1 VKIGFLA
8 YSLMMLERY
17 WDMLHEKADCWW
29 GVTHPRIYNLLM
41 EKNISNVVYHH
52 DELIVDHNKAYGNKC
67 VSSNPGHSERVVAE
81 RIKPDIWISDTLN
94 KLHYV
99 PKDAFWVQVF
109 HSLPIKK
116 HFFYPPLLDYDLLL
130 LPGEYHKHEIIKRL
144 NIKERDEEH
153 LKVVGWPRTDD
164 FFNGKFDRQA
174 IMNTLKLDQNVKTV
188 LYAPTWGW
196 GYGNETLFARW
207 FDREVKTFE
216 QVCHK
221 IRKMGLNFI
230 VKLHPLSFHAN
241 NQTLINISKKYNVLW
256 LTKEISWFVDD
267 PNPFL
272 WITDILIS
280 DLSGIIAEFMVL
292 DRPIIY
298 IDPDEKLDAWDGSDM
313 PRNFR
318 AGHIVK
324 SPEELLEAIDD
335 SIRFPERFK
344 KERNNMVS
352 KLFYSPDG
360 KAIDRA
366 AQEILN
372 FAESKGLN

>member
-1 VKIGFLA
+1 
-8 YSLMMLERY
+8 MMLERY

-67 VSSNPGHSERVVAE
+67 VSSNPGHSERIVAE

-116 HFFYPPLLDYDLLL
+116 HFFYPSVLDYDLLL

-144 NIKERDEEH
+144 NFKERDEER

-164 FFNGKFDRQA
+164 FFNGKFDRQE
-174 IMNTLKLDQNVKTV
+174 IMNTLELDQNVKTI

-207 FDREVKTFE
+207 FDREVKAFE
-216 QVCHK
+216 QICHK
-221 IRKMGLNFI
+221 IRKMDLNFI

-241 NQTLINISKKYNVLW
+241 NQTLINISKKYKVLW

-298 IDPDEKLDAWDGSDM
+298 IDPDEKLDAWDSSDM
-313 PRNFR
+313 PKNFR

-324 SPEELLEAIDD
+324 SPEELLDAIDN
-335 SIRFPERFK
+335 SIKFPERFK

-352 KLFYSPDG
+352 KLFHSPDG
-360 KAIDRA
+360 MAIDRA
-366 AQEILN
+366 VQEILN
-372 FAESKGLN
+372 FARRKGLN